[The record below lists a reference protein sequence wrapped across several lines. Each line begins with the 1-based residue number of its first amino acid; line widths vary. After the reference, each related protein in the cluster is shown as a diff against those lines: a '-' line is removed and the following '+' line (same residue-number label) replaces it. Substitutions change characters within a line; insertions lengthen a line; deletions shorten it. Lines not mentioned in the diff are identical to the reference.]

1 LGALARAPSSSNT
14 PRAEK
19 LIAAMSGVITISMLM
34 YHMVC
39 SEIDAA
45 IELVS
50 KGHRIAPAK
59 RANDCLRWIPQTLAL
74 EPALAE
80 AGENDEFA
88 SSRVNA

>member
-1 LGALARAPSSSNT
+1 
-14 PRAEK
+14 
-19 LIAAMSGVITISMLM
+19 MSGAITIGMM
-34 YHMVC
+34 IYHMVC
-39 SEIDAA
+39 PEIDAA

-59 RANDCLRWIPQTLAL
+59 RANDCLRWIPQTSNLAL

-80 AGENDEFA
+80 AGVNDEFA